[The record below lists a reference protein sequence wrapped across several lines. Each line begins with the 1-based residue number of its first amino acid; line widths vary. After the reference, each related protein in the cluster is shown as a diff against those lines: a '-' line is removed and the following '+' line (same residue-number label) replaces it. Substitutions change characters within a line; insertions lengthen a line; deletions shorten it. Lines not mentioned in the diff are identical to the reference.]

1 MSRASQFKRMM
12 LAPEIL
18 VVPSAYDA
26 LSARVI
32 EQAGFPAV
40 HMTGSGTSASML
52 GLPDLG
58 FTTITEM
65 AWNAKN
71 ISMAVDV
78 PVIMDIDAGYGNA
91 MNTWRCIREFERAGI
106 VGGHLEDQVVPKRCG
121 HLEGKRL
128 ISTEEMIGKIEA
140 AVAARED
147 PDWTIIARTDAR
159 EKLGLDEAIRRSR
172 EYVAAGADCI
182 FLEAMLTV
190 EEMKQVRDAIDAPL
204 LANMVE
210 GGKTPWLTTKQLEQI
225 GYNLVIYPLSGWMA
239 ATAILRKMLTELR
252 ETGTT
257 QGFWDRYGLRMS
269 FAELFEVFG
278 YSKIAELESRFVV
291 KGDDVP

>member
-1 MSRASQFKRMM
+1 MSRASQFKQMM

-71 ISMAVDV
+71 ISMAVEV

-128 ISTEEMIGKIEA
+128 ISTEEMVGKIEA

-190 EEMKQVRDAIDAPL
+190 EEMRRVRDAIDAPL

-257 QGFWDRYGLRMS
+257 QEFWDRYGLRMS

>member
-1 MSRASQFKRMM
+1 MSRAREFKEMM
-12 LAPEIL
+12 LAPQLL

-32 EQAGFPAV
+32 AQAGFKAI

-58 FTTITEM
+58 FTTTTEM

-71 ISMAVDV
+71 ITLAVDL

-91 MNTWRCIREFERAGI
+91 MNTWRCVREFERAGI

-128 ISTEEMIGKIEA
+128 IGTAEMIGKIEA
-140 AVAARED
+140 AVEARVD
-147 PDWTIIARTDAR
+147 PDWTLIARTDAR

-190 EEMKQVRDAIDAPL
+190 DEMKRVRDEIDAPL

-210 GGKTPWLTTKQLEQI
+210 GGKTPWLTTTELEAL
-225 GYNLVIYPLSGWMA
+225 GYNLAIYPLSGWFA
-239 ATAILRKMLTELR
+239 ATTILRKMFAALR
-252 ETGTT
+252 DEGTT
-257 QGFWDRYGLRMS
+257 QNFWERYDLKMS

-278 YSKIAELESRFVV
+278 YARLSELEKRFVV
-291 KGDDVP
+291 REEP

>member
-1 MSRASQFKRMM
+1 MSRAKQFKELM

-26 LSARVI
+26 LSAKVI
-32 EQAGFPAV
+32 EQAGFLVV

-71 ISMAVDV
+71 ITLAVDL

-91 MNTWRCIREFERAGI
+91 MNTWRCVREFERAGI

-128 ISTEEMIGKIEA
+128 ISTAEMVGKIEA
-140 AVAARED
+140 AVEARVD

-159 EKLGLDEAIRRSR
+159 EKLGLDEAIRRSK
-172 EYVAAGADCI
+172 EYISAGADCI
-182 FLEAMLTV
+182 FLEAMLSAD
-190 EEMKQVRDAIDAPL
+190 EMKRVRAELDVPL

-210 GGKTPWLTTKQLEQI
+210 GGKTPWLTAKELEAI
-225 GYNLVIYPLSGWMA
+225 GYNLVIYPLSGWFA
-239 ATAILRKMLTELR
+239 ATSILRKVFAELR
-252 ETGTT
+252 DEGTT
-257 QGFWDRYGLRMS
+257 QKFWERYDLQMT
-269 FAELFEVFG
+269 FDELFEVFG
-278 YSKIAELESRFVV
+278 YSKISELEARFVV
-291 KGDDVP
+291 KDDDVS

>member
-1 MSRASQFKRMM
+1 MSRASKFKEMM

-26 LSARVI
+26 LSAKVI

-52 GLPDLG
+52 GMPDLG

-71 ISMAVDV
+71 ICLAVDL

-91 MNTWRCIREFERAGI
+91 MNTWRCVREFEQAGI

-128 ISTEEMIGKIEA
+128 ISTEEMTGKLEA
-140 AVAARED
+140 AAEGRRD

-159 EKLGLDEAIRRSR
+159 EKLGLDEAIRRSK

-190 EEMKQVRDAIDAPL
+190 DEMKKVRDSIDAPL

-210 GGKTPWLTTKQLEQI
+210 GGKTPWLTTEELEKI
-225 GYNLVIYPLSGWMA
+225 GYNLAIYPLSGWLA
-239 ATAILRKMLTELR
+239 ATSILRKMFAELR
-252 ETGTT
+252 DTGTT
-257 QGFWDRYGLRMS
+257 QNFWDKYGLKMS
-269 FAELFEVFG
+269 FAELFEVFE
-278 YSKIAELESRFVV
+278 YSKISELEERFVV
-291 KGDDVP
+291 KDDDVS

>member
-1 MSRASQFKRMM
+1 MSRAKQFKEMM
-12 LAPEIL
+12 LAPKLL

-26 LSARVI
+26 LSAKVI
-32 EQAGFPAV
+32 EQAGFKAV

-52 GLPDLG
+52 GMPDLG

-71 ISMAVDV
+71 ICLAVDL

-91 MNTWRCIREFERAGI
+91 MNTWRCIREFEQAGI

-128 ISTEEMIGKIEA
+128 ISTKEMIGKIEA
-140 AVAARED
+140 CVEARRD
-147 PDWTIIARTDAR
+147 PDWTIMARTDAR

-182 FLEAMLTV
+182 FLEAMLSV
-190 EEMKQVRDAIDAPL
+190 DEMKRVRDEIDAPL

-210 GGKTPWLTTKQLEQI
+210 GGKTPWLTTDELEAI
-225 GYNLVIYPLSGWMA
+225 GFNLAIYPLSGWYA
-239 ATAILRKMLTELR
+239 ATAVLRKVFAALR
-252 ETGTT
+252 DEGTT
-257 QGFWDRYGLRMS
+257 QHLWERLDMKMS
-269 FAELFEVFG
+269 FDELFEVFG
-278 YSKIAELESRFVV
+278 YSHISELEKRFVV
-291 KGDDVP
+291 KE